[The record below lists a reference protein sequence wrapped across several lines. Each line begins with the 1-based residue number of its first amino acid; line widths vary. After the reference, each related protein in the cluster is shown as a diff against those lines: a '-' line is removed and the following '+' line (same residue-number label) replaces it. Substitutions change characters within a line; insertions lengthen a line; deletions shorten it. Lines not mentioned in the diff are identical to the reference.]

1 MRRQDEKQGETEE
14 GWRRGE
20 KWSGEERWRG
30 GVIEEE
36 SVLKVAVRKAAVDFF
51 FFLSSG

>member
-1 MRRQDEKQGETEE
+1 MRRQGERGVKQKRGE
-14 GWRRGE
+14 GE

-36 SVLKVAVRKAAVDFF
+36 SVLKVAVRKQ
-51 FFLSSG
+51 L